1 MLFLL
6 KYCSNGFTIIAKS
19 CIFACMKLHP
29 IAYFRSSFPTKFGVP
44 RQSGIVNELQG
55 CIVFQPEYRID
66 EALRGLEGFDFLW
79 LIWGFS
85 ANRNGDKAWYPTVRP
100 PLLGGNKAV
109 GVFATRSPYR
119 PNPLGLS
126 SVKIERID
134 YDAADGPVI
143 HVLGADLMDG
153 TPIYDIKPYLE
164 YADSHAN
171 IRSGFVDSNKWQLL
185 DVVFPSSLALRIP
198 GDMLPALI
206 KVLEQDPRP
215 QYHDDAEKI
224 YGMQYATFD
233 IRFRVN
239 GTILTVVDVLSAD

>member
-1 MLFLL
+1 MKERLS
-6 KYCSNGFTIIAKS
+6 KII
-19 CIFACMKLHP
+19 
-29 IAYFRSSFPTKFGVP
+29 
-44 RQSGIVNELQG
+44 
-55 CIVFQPEYRID
+55 PE
-66 EALRGLEGFDFLW
+66 
-79 LIWGFS
+79 
-85 ANRNGDKAWYPTVRP
+85 
-100 PLLGGNKAV
+100 V
-109 GVFATRSPYR
+109 GVMWVSTIHSMCVRILR
-119 PNPLGLS
+119 
-126 SVKIERID
+126 KDIERID

-171 IRSGFVDSNKWQLL
+171 IRSGFVDSNRWQLL
-185 DVVFPSSLALRIP
+185 DVVFPSSLASRIP

-215 QYHDDAEKI
+215 QYHNDAEKI